1 MRIVLGLLGCTLSIL
16 LIVYRVPVRG
26 FIGQINWAERKLGP
40 GGTYSLLVIIGIV
53 MFFFSLVYMTDS
65 FGLLFGGDAG
75 VDFFES
81 SQ

>member
-1 MRIVLGLLGCTLSIL
+1 MRIVLGLLGCVLSIL
-16 LIVYRVPVRG
+16 LIVYRVPIRG
-26 FIGQINWAERKLGP
+26 FIGQINWAEQKLGP

-65 FGLLFGGDAG
+65 FGLLFGGDTG

-81 SQ
+81 AQ